1 MVELFSVPA
10 FFILFRETLEA
21 AIIMS
26 VMMSLLDKLIE
37 DLDVRKKMKW
47 QAWWG
52 VIVGLVISLA
62 LGAIFIS
69 LYYTVAK
76 EAWENSEALWEG
88 IMALIAVILITLMAF
103 AMVRVDTWRSK
114 WERKLEKVTVESL
127 NKTAAVESRRSKYAL
142 FLIPLS
148 VVLREGVEAIIFLGG
163 VELDGSGTALP
174 IAAFTGALCGILVG
188 YLLYKGSSYAAFKW
202 FIGFSTLLLFV
213 IAAGLFATSV
223 HEFEE
228 HTENEDIIWEMDCCS
243 HKKDGIWKVL
253 NAIVG
258 WRNEAT
264 VGTLCAYIAYWV
276 FVVVAFIFLRL
287 KWQKEDARMA
297 LEAKESELPTASS
310 HNEP

>member
-26 VMMSLLDKLIE
+26 VMMSLLDNLIE
-37 DLDVRKKMKW
+37 EPQLRKKMKW

-52 VIVGLVISLA
+52 VILGLSISL
-62 LGAIFIS
+62 LIGAIFIS

-76 EAWENSEALWEG
+76 DAWDSSEALWEG

-114 WERKLEKVTVESL
+114 WERKLTKVTMESL
-127 NKTAAVESRRSKYAL
+127 HKEEEVQSKRSKYTL
-142 FLIPLS
+142 FLIPLTI
-148 VVLREGVEAIIFLGG
+148 VLREGLEAVIFLGG
-163 VELDGSGTALP
+163 VGLDGSGTALP
-174 IAAFTGALCGILVG
+174 LAAITGAACGILAG
-188 YLLYKGSSYAAFKW
+188 YLLYKGASLTAFKW

-213 IAAGLFATSV
+213 IAAGLFSTSV

-228 HTENEDIIWEMDCCS
+228 HTKSEDFVWKLHCCDPED
-243 HKKDGIWKVL
+243 DGIWKVL

-264 VGTLCAYIAYWV
+264 VGTLSAYIAYWV
-276 FVVVAFIFLRL
+276 FVVGSLIVLRM
-287 KWQKEDARMA
+287 KWKREDAQTA
-297 LEAKESELPTASS
+297 LEAKSSELPTVSPP
-310 HNEP
+310 ETQ